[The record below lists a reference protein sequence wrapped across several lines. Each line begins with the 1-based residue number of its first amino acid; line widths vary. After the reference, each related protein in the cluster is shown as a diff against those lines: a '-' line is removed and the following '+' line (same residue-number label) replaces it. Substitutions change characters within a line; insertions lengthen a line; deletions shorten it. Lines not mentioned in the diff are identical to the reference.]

1 MRHES
6 EVSGLMSRVFKYPDM
21 SIIKGLYIGKSAI
34 LAQMEAINTTGQNIA
49 NVNTPGYSRQRLE
62 VKSMVYGDEDGLYI
76 LRACRIRDSFIDQ
89 RIWTENS
96 SLGNWRMQT
105 LMYGQ
110 VESVFLEPSEHDLNN
125 ALAEFWNSWEELA
138 TNPEN
143 MASRSTVVQSG
154 MAVAQHINGL
164 DSQLKSLRE
173 VADGY
178 IEDRV
183 SQINDIACRI
193 ADINAKLV
201 AMEASGEEASEVRDS
216 RDLLI
221 DQMSELVD
229 VTVLER
235 ENGQISLLIGGRAIV
250 DGPEFT
256 AIETQ
261 QSSNGGMMVSN
272 IVWSNDGTSV
282 RISGGELAGLLVM
295 RDEVIPETL
304 AGVDQLASTLINAV
318 NAIHATGY
326 GLDGSTGIDFF
337 TGTGAFD
344 IECNSEIVEDVRK
357 VAASQNGE
365 AGDNSIALAI
375 AALANQDIAPNNT
388 DIGTFYSD
396 IVNTL
401 GAQSRSASVME
412 ESAGMFVTHIKEQR
426 ESISGVSLDEEAA
439 NLINFQRAY
448 EAAAEYIS
456 VIDELIGTLID
467 MVRT

>member
-1 MRHES
+1 M
-6 EVSGLMSRVFKYPDM
+6 DA
-21 SIIKGLYIGKSAI
+21 IKTA
-34 LAQMEAINTTGQNIA
+34 GQNIA

-62 VKSMVYGDEDGLYI
+62 LKTIVYGDQDSPYVF
-76 LRACRIRDSFIDQ
+76 RACRIRDRFIDQ
-89 RIWTENS
+89 RIWSENS
-96 SLGNWRMQT
+96 SLGNWKMQS

-110 VESVFLEPSEHDLNN
+110 IESVFLEPSEYDLNN

-154 MAVAQHINGL
+154 MAVSQHINSL
-164 DSQLKSLRE
+164 DSQLRSLRE

-178 IEDRV
+178 VEDRV
-183 SQINDIACRI
+183 AQINDIASRI
-193 ADINAKLV
+193 ADINVQIV

-216 RDLLI
+216 RDLLVE
-221 DQMSELVD
+221 QMSELVD

-235 ENGQISLLIGGRAIV
+235 ENGLSLLIGGRAIV
-250 DGPEFT
+250 DGEEFT
-256 AIETQ
+256 AIEIQ
-261 QSSNGGMMVSN
+261 QSSNGGMMVSD
-272 IVWSNDGTSV
+272 IVWSSDGTSV
-282 RISGGELAGLLVM
+282 RISSGELAGLMIL
-295 RDEVIPETL
+295 RDEVIPEIL
-304 AGVDQLASTLINAV
+304 AEVDQLASTLIDEV

-326 GLDGSTGIDFF
+326 GLDGSTGLDFF

-344 IECNSEIVEDVRK
+344 IECNSEIVDDVRK

-375 AALANQDIAPNNT
+375 AELANQDIAPNNT
-388 DIGTFYSD
+388 DIGTFYSN

-467 MVRT
+467 MVRI

>member
-1 MRHES
+1 MLDGRIQC
-6 EVSGLMSRVFKYPDM
+6 SGSSITCVDM
-21 SIIKGLYIGKSAI
+21 SIIKGLYIGKRAI
-34 LAQMEAINTTGQNIA
+34 LSQMEAINTTGQNIA

-76 LRACRIRDSFIDQ
+76 LRACRIRDRFIDQ
-89 RIWTENS
+89 RIWAENS

-110 VESVFLEPSEHDLNN
+110 VESVFLEPSEYDLNN

-154 MAVAQHINGL
+154 MAVAQHINSL

-178 IEDRV
+178 VEDRV
-183 SQINDIACRI
+183 AQINDIASRI
-193 ADINAKLV
+193 ADINTKLV

-261 QSSNGGMMVSN
+261 QSSNGGMMVSD

-295 RDEVIPETL
+295 RDEVIPGIL

-326 GLDGSTGIDFF
+326 GLDGSTGLDFF

-375 AALANQDIAPNNT
+375 AALANQNIAPNNT
-388 DIGTFYSD
+388 DLGTFYSD

-412 ESAGMFVTHIKEQR
+412 ESAGMFATHIKEQR

-456 VIDELIGTLID
+456 VIDGLIGTLID

>member
-1 MRHES
+1 MAEPS
-6 EVSGLMSRVFKYPDM
+6 IKCVDM
-21 SIIKGLYIGKSAI
+21 SIIKGLDIGKRAI
-34 LAQMEAINTTGQNIA
+34 LAQMDAIKTAGQNIA

-62 VKSMVYGDEDGLYI
+62 LKTIVYGDQDSPYVF
-76 LRACRIRDSFIDQ
+76 RACRIRDRFIDQ
-89 RIWTENS
+89 RIWAENS
-96 SLGNWRMQT
+96 SLGNWKMQS

-110 VESVFLEPSEHDLNN
+110 IESVFLEPSEYDLNN

-154 MAVAQHINGL
+154 MAVSQHINSL
-164 DSQLKSLRE
+164 DSQLRSLRE

-178 IEDRV
+178 VEDRV
-183 SQINDIACRI
+183 AQINDIASRI
-193 ADINAKLV
+193 ADINVQIV

-216 RDLLI
+216 RDLLVE
-221 DQMSELVD
+221 QMSELVD

-235 ENGQISLLIGGRAIV
+235 ENGLSLLIGGRAIV
-250 DGPEFT
+250 DGEEFT
-256 AIETQ
+256 AIEIQ
-261 QSSNGGMMVSN
+261 QSSNGGMMVSD

-282 RISGGELAGLLVM
+282 RISSGELAGLMIL
-295 RDEVIPETL
+295 RDEVIPEIL
-304 AGVDQLASTLINAV
+304 AEVDQLASTLIDEV

-326 GLDGSTGIDFF
+326 GLDGSTGLDFF

-344 IECNSEIVEDVRK
+344 IECNSEIVDDVRK

-375 AALANQDIAPNNT
+375 AELANQDIAPNNT
-388 DIGTFYSD
+388 DIGTFYSN

-467 MVRT
+467 MVRS